1 MMVYL
6 TILLCSVNVFIKDLL
21 IVRMNAFSR
30 SKNIH
35 CCVTKIDK
43 RKVVFAAEAKAS
55 CIFSTNYTLCTE
67 GDCWTQVNV
76 PLHTF
81 QNGNHRS
88 MLLFSYDCELSMEAL
103 IKGLN
108 SLKTERYGDEKAQ
121 CSFEEK
127 KIDHRES

>member
-1 MMVYL
+1 M
-6 TILLCSVNVFIKDLL
+6 NVFIRYLL
-21 IVRMNAFSR
+21 IVRMNALSR

-43 RKVVFAAEAKAS
+43 RKVVSAAEAKAS
-55 CIFSTNYTLCTE
+55 SIFSTNYTLCTE

-88 MLLFSYDCELSMEAL
+88 MLLFSYDCQLSMEAW
-103 IKGLN
+103 IKGLY
-108 SLKTERYGDEKAQ
+108 SLKTERYGDEKRDRTLL
-121 CSFEEK
+121 K
-127 KIDHRES
+127 KKLTIESHRVLKVV